1 MKELE
6 GIAQYKLLKD
16 IKKLSNVQTNLFN
29 IESEKFGLTSGEYS
43 FLFSILNNP
52 GMTLKEL
59 SKDLV
64 SDKSITTKAVNK
76 LLKNNFIEKRD
87 NLDDK
92 RSYKLYFNEN
102 KIEFID
108 SLKDIAID
116 YSNRLLKGFSKEEK
130 ILFEEFLNR
139 SFINISKKD

>member
-76 LLKNNFIEKRD
+76 LLKNNFIEKKE

-102 KIEFID
+102 KIEFIN

>member
-1 MKELE
+1 MKELKE
-6 GIAQYKLLKD
+6 IAQYKLLKD

-76 LLKNNFIEKRD
+76 LLKNNFIEKKE
-87 NLDDK
+87 NLEDK

-116 YSNRLLKGFSKEEK
+116 YSNILLKGFSEEEK
-130 ILFEEFLNR
+130 ILFEDFLNR
-139 SFINISKKD
+139 SFINISKKY

>member
-76 LLKNNFIEKRD
+76 LLKNNFIEKKE

-139 SFINISKKD
+139 SFINISKKH